1 MELATAA
8 FGALFGSSG
17 LAAAGATAGAG
28 AATAGAGAA
37 AAGGL
42 ASASSG
48 VLSVLQGVS
57 ATLGI
62 LGKIGAGNAAADAS
76 NQQADQAELESS
88 QEQLKQTQR
97 QTVMK
102 RELAR
107 VLGENDVTFAAA
119 GIDLSSGIAQ
129 SAAANATKRATDE
142 ISVDRADSDFRRALL
157 KQRAS
162 GFRSQARSSRT
173 AGLLGALETGAGY
186 GIDLAK
192 RG

>member
-62 LGKIGAGNAAADAS
+62 LGQIGAGNAAS
-76 NQQADQAELESS
+76 NQAKDAANQAELESG

-157 KQRAS
+157 KQRAT
-162 GFRSQARSSRT
+162 GFRSQAKSAR
-173 AGLLGALETGAGY
+173 GGALLSAIGTGVGY